1 MRSCEAVSGG
11 EDALLEHRNLA
22 GAKGYHLVCVE
33 IRQLNRLQGVY
44 LTGHQGSNVAAAQDA
59 DLVPCEPANLRG
71 GDALDLRRV
80 ESRKLRGG
88 VSGHELNKI
97 NVS

>member
-1 MRSCEAVSGG
+1 MLSCEAVFGG
-11 EDALLEHRNLA
+11 EDALLEHLNLA
-22 GAKGYHLVCVE
+22 GAKGDHLVCLEV
-33 IRQLNRLQGVY
+33 RQLNRLQGIH
-44 LTGHQGSNVAAAQDA
+44 LTGLQGSNVAAAQDA
-59 DLVPCEPANLRG
+59 DLVLREPANVSG
-71 GDALDLRRV
+71 GDCLDLGRV